1 MSGMAENHTDDH
13 GATETTTD
21 TTGQLRL
28 LAGEKGAKR
37 RPRRPDWVLDERT
50 REIGR
55 AGVEQL
61 RETLRRAQPPES
73 IKKAS

>member
-13 GATETTTD
+13 GANA

-37 RPRRPDWVLDERT
+37 RRSRRPDWVLDERT
-50 REIGR
+50 REIGK
-55 AGVEQL
+55 AGIAQL
-61 RETLRRAQPPES
+61 RETLRRAQPPDS
-73 IKKAS
+73 VKKAS